1 MSFDNLDSE
10 NIMMYAVKAYDKPNC
25 IMSEF
30 SEDMKRFNYLK
41 RLFRRYRKHNEL
53 RERLVL
59 NHLVVLNNVFG
70 PEVMTRLLFYE
81 MAESDYPQLK
91 TYLLFLSCM
100 PEVVR
105 GIKGKNILSSDIE
118 VDMEIANVLRI
129 IK

>member
-1 MSFDNLDSE
+1 MSFDNLTSD
-10 NIMMYAVKAYDKPNC
+10 NMMMYAIKAYDKPNC
-25 IMSEF
+25 ILSEF

-41 RLFRRYRKHNEL
+41 RLFRRYRKHNEM

-70 PEVMTRLLFYE
+70 AEVLTRLLFFD
-81 MAESDYPQLK
+81 MSESDYPQLK

-100 PEVVR
+100 PDVVR
-105 GIKGKNILSSDIE
+105 GINGKDIISSDIE
-118 VDMEIANVLRI
+118 VDLEIANVLRT

>member
-70 PEVMTRLLFYE
+70 PEVMARLLFYE

-100 PEVVR
+100 PEIVR

-118 VDMEIANVLRI
+118 VDIEIANILRT

>member
-1 MSFDNLDSE
+1 MSFDNLTED
-10 NIMMYAVKAYDKPNC
+10 NVMLYAIKAYDKPNC

-41 RLFRRYRKHNEL
+41 RLFRRYRKHNEM

-70 PEVMTRLLFYE
+70 VEVTTRLLFYE
-81 MAESDYPQLK
+81 MSQNDYPQLK

-100 PEVVR
+100 PDVIV
-105 GIKGKNILSSDIE
+105 GIKGKNILSPSIE
-118 VDMEIANVLRI
+118 VDMEIANVLRTL
-129 IK
+129 K

>member
-1 MSFDNLDSE
+1 MSFDNLTED
-10 NIMMYAVKAYDKPNC
+10 NVMLYAIKAYDKPNC

-41 RLFRRYRKHNEL
+41 RLFRRYRKHNEM

-70 PEVMTRLLFYE
+70 VEVTTRLLFYE
-81 MAESDYPQLK
+81 MSPNDYPQLK

-100 PEVVR
+100 PDIII
-105 GIKGKNILSSDIE
+105 GIKGKNILSSSIE
-118 VDMEIANVLRI
+118 VNMEIANVLRTL
-129 IK
+129 K

>member
-1 MSFDNLDSE
+1 MSFDNLTDD
-10 NIMMYAVKAYDKPNC
+10 NVMLYAIKAYDKPNC

-70 PEVMTRLLFYE
+70 VEVTTRLLFYE
-81 MAESDYPQLK
+81 MSPNDYPQLK

-100 PEVVR
+100 PDVIV
-105 GIKGKNILSSDIE
+105 GIKGKNILSSSIE
-118 VDMEIANVLRI
+118 VDMEIANVLRTL
-129 IK
+129 K

>member
-1 MSFDNLDSE
+1 MSFDNLTSD
-10 NIMMYAVKAYDKPNC
+10 NIMMYAIKAYDKPNC

-70 PEVMTRLLFYE
+70 PEVMTRLLFYD

-100 PEVVR
+100 PEVIR
-105 GIKGKNILSSDIE
+105 GIKGKDILSSDIE
-118 VDMEIANVLRI
+118 VDMEIANVLRS

>member
-1 MSFDNLDSE
+1 MSFDNLTSD
-10 NIMMYAVKAYDKPNC
+10 NMMMYAIKAYDKPNC
-25 IMSEF
+25 ILSEF

-70 PEVMTRLLFYE
+70 AEVLTRLLFFD
-81 MAESDYPQLK
+81 MSESDYPQLK

-100 PEVVR
+100 PDVVR
-105 GIKGKNILSSDIE
+105 GINGKDIISSDIE
-118 VDMEIANVLRI
+118 VDLQIANVLRT

>member
-1 MSFDNLDSE
+1 MSFDNLTSD
-10 NIMMYAVKAYDKPNC
+10 NIMMYAIKAYDKPNC

-70 PEVMTRLLFYE
+70 PEIMTRLLFFE
-81 MAESDYPQLK
+81 MSESDYPQLK

-105 GIKGKNILSSDIE
+105 GINGKDIISSNIE
-118 VDMEIANVLRI
+118 VDMEIANVLRT

>member
-1 MSFDNLDSE
+1 MSFDNLTDD
-10 NIMMYAVKAYDKPNC
+10 NVMLYAIKAYDKPNC

-53 RERLVL
+53 RERLIL

-70 PEVMTRLLFYE
+70 VEVTTRLLFYE
-81 MAESDYPQLK
+81 MSPNDYPQLK

-100 PEVVR
+100 PDVIV
-105 GIKGKNILSSDIE
+105 GIHGKNILSSSIE
-118 VDMEIANVLRI
+118 VNMEIANVLRTL
-129 IK
+129 K

>member
-1 MSFDNLDSE
+1 LTDDNV
-10 NIMMYAVKAYDKPNC
+10 MMYAIKAYDKPNC

-70 PEVMTRLLFYE
+70 VEVTTRLLFYE
-81 MAESDYPQLK
+81 MSTSDYSQLK

-100 PEVVR
+100 PDVIV
-105 GIKGKNILSSDIE
+105 GIKGKNILSSSIE
-118 VDMEIANVLRI
+118 VDMKIANVLRTL
-129 IK
+129 K

>member
-70 PEVMTRLLFYE
+70 PEVMARLLFYE

-100 PEVVR
+100 PEIVR
-105 GIKGKNILSSDIE
+105 GIKGKNIISSDIE
-118 VDMEIANVLRI
+118 VDIEIANILRT

>member
-1 MSFDNLDSE
+1 MSFDNLTSD
-10 NIMMYAVKAYDKPNC
+10 NMMMYAIKAYDKPNC
-25 IMSEF
+25 ILSEF

-41 RLFRRYRKHNEL
+41 RLFRRYRKHNEM

-70 PEVMTRLLFYE
+70 AEVLTRLLFFD
-81 MAESDYPQLK
+81 MSESDYPQLK

-100 PEVVR
+100 PDVVR
-105 GIKGKNILSSDIE
+105 GINGKDIISSDIE
-118 VDMEIANVLRI
+118 VDLQIANVLRT